1 LPSFLVV
8 ISTCYRVG
16 IRFSFTSALQ
26 LVYNSCMMSRRKR
39 KTQTQEDLFPPDQG
53 ETTHERI
60 GRVLDDI
67 LSGTGRRK
75 PPGLSLVPTKGAG
88 RKPVTDEALARAL
101 SSTLGRVSH
110 AAIIVG
116 LDPRTVRTRIRG
128 SEMLTKIQEEIKEFR
143 IDLAEGRLDRR
154 VLEDKWPA
162 IQFLLETQAK
172 HRGYTKRQEVTG
184 AEGSRLVFEFS
195 DGSTDKDA

>member
-1 LPSFLVV
+1 MPSKFFVYKCLV
-8 ISTCYRVG
+8 
-16 IRFSFTSALQ
+16 
-26 LVYNSCMMSRRKR
+26 LVYNYYMMSRRSR
-39 KTQTQEDLFPPDQG
+39 KTQQAEHFPPDDQG

-60 GRVLDDI
+60 GRILDEV

-75 PPGLSLVPTKGAG
+75 PPGLSLVPTRDAG

-101 SSTLGRVSH
+101 SSTMGRISH

-116 LDPRTVRTRIRG
+116 LSPKTVRNRVKD
-128 SEMLTKIQEEIKEFR
+128 SAMLTSIQEEIQEFR

-184 AEGSRLVFEFS
+184 AEGAKLVFEFS